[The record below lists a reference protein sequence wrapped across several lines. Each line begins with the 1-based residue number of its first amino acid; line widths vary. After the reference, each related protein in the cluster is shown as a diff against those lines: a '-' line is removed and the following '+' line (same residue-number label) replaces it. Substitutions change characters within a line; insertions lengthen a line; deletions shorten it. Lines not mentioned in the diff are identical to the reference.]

1 MYLGIGWVS
10 SKNIGYPFRGQR
22 LNLTVSQMR
31 EDVMSSLVDGIEQP
45 VAAPRVRRIT
55 LRTAGYQLGSILRLV
70 SPTDIG
76 RRIKPFVFVD
86 YFDFA
91 PTRDELF
98 RIHPHSGIAT
108 VSIVLNGEAR
118 YQDTTGASGI
128 MRKGDVEWLQAGNGV
143 WHDGSAVG
151 NERLRG
157 YQVWIALPPDQEN
170 GPAFSQQVPAGSI
183 PGVGPARVLFGDL
196 AGVRSPVASTEG
208 VTLLHVRL
216 RAGKTWRF
224 QPPSGQTV
232 AWAHVGSGLVT
243 VDGASLGNELFVFDE
258 SDDTIVFTARRDA
271 DILVGSAVAHPYDLV
286 VGNHSVHTSVD
297 ALRRAEA
304 EIDRIG
310 RAPDCASVPR

>member
-10 SKNIGYPFRGQR
+10 SKNIDYPFRGQR
-22 LNLTVSQMR
+22 LNLTVSQLR
-31 EDVMSSLVDGIEQP
+31 EDMMSSLVDSIEQP

-108 VSIVLNGEAR
+108 ASIVLNGEAR

-170 GPAFSQQVPAGSI
+170 GSAFSQQVPAGSI

-208 VTLLHVRL
+208 ITLLHVRL

-232 AWAHVGSGLVT
+232 AWAHAGSGSVAANGMSIGSDLV
-243 VDGASLGNELFVFDE
+243 VFDE
-258 SDDTIVFTARRDA
+258 SDGTIVFTAGSDA
-271 DILVGSAVAHPYDLV
+271 DILVGSAVPHPYDLV
-286 VGNHSVHTSVD
+286 VGNYSVHTSVD
-297 ALRRAEA
+297 ALRKGEA

-310 RAPDCASVPR
+310 SASDWRAR